1 MAIMALTAAYISI
14 AGTTYHDRGFKAEI
28 NVDVDEK
35 EVTTFASLGWKEVIG
50 GLKSGSLGLSFRND
64 HADDN
69 IDEDMWLILGTVVA
83 FAVRHTQSA
92 ISTSNP
98 EYQGNV
104 LIKEWKPING
114 SVGET
119 NELDVSW
126 PTSGAIT
133 RDTTP

>member
-1 MAIMALTAAYISI
+1 MAIVALTAAYISI
-14 AGTTYHDRGFKAEI
+14 NSATYHDRGFKCELT
-28 NVDVDEK
+28 VDVDEK
-35 EVTTFASLGWKEVIG
+35 EVTVFTSLGWKEVIG
-50 GLKSGSLGLSFRND
+50 GLKSGTLGLSFRND

-69 IDEDMWLILGTVVA
+69 IDEDIWAILGTVVP

-104 LIKEWKPING
+104 LIKEWKPINAG
-114 SVGET
+114 VGEV
-119 NELDVSW
+119 NELDLSW

-133 RDTTP
+133 RDVTP

>member
-1 MAIMALTAAYISI
+1 MAITAAYISI
-14 AGTTYHDRGFKAEI
+14 AGTTYHDRGFKCELA
-28 NVDVDEK
+28 VDVDEK
-35 EVTTFASLGWKEVIG
+35 EVTTFASLGWKEVTG
-50 GLKSGSLGLSFRND
+50 GLKSGSLALSIRND

-69 IDEDMWLILGTVVA
+69 VDEDMWAILGTVVA

-104 LIKEWKPING
+104 LVKEWKPINAG
-114 SVGET
+114 VGEV

-133 RDTTP
+133 RDVSP